1 VGNATATPKSQST
14 VLRLRDAT
22 VRSGGTPLL
31 DCVSLEVTRGQHWLI
46 TGPNGAGKST
56 LLALLLGDH
65 PQSYVVDLEVLGLRA
80 GPGVTLRE
88 RQQRIGFMAPELASH
103 YPIMWSVRD
112 VVLSGLNASIGQFV
126 TPSSTDEQ
134 LADAWLRQLGLFD
147 EAHRTLGSLSEAQ
160 TRKVFLARAVIGDPT
175 LLVLDEP
182 TQGLTQSESLEL
194 LEIIDSIVGRRDLTL
209 IIVSHHALER
219 PRCITHH
226 LSLHRGRVT
235 RSAPL
240 GDPHG

>member
-1 VGNATATPKSQST
+1 
-14 VLRLRDAT
+14 
-22 VRSGGTPLL
+22 
-31 DCVSLEVTRGQHWLI
+31 
-46 TGPNGAGKST
+46 
-56 LLALLLGDH
+56 
-65 PQSYVVDLEVLGLRA
+65 
-80 GPGVTLRE
+80 
-88 RQQRIGFMAPELASH
+88 
-103 YPIMWSVRD
+103 MWSVRD